1 MGNIYCSCE
10 ERPDDGELFKL
21 VHRAATHAMANFV
34 DEKSRMRLT
43 ILFGGCSMISF
54 ANHKEDLYANYN
66 EAESRG
72 MGDRILELRKII
84 IPSENSGT
92 ISYYNEYLNVEA
104 AYGEK
109 SSKSWQ
115 WYSPCPEI
123 MDAFMDEFEKV
134 LATAD
139 GYCLVHHE

>member
-1 MGNIYCSCE
+1 MESIYCSRE

-34 DEKSRMRLT
+34 NEKSRIRLT

-84 IPSENSGT
+84 IPSGNSGT
-92 ISYYNEYLNVEA
+92 ISYCDEYLNVEA

-123 MDAFMDEFEKV
+123 MDAFMDELEKV

-139 GYCLVHHE
+139 GHCLVHHE

>member
-1 MGNIYCSCE
+1 
-10 ERPDDGELFKL
+10 
-21 VHRAATHAMANFV
+21 
-34 DEKSRMRLT
+34 
-43 ILFGGCSMISF
+43 MISF

-72 MGDRILELRKII
+72 MGDRILELRRII

-109 SSKSWQ
+109 SSK
-115 WYSPCPEI
+115 YSPCQEV
-123 MDAFMDEFEKV
+123 MNAFMDEFEKV